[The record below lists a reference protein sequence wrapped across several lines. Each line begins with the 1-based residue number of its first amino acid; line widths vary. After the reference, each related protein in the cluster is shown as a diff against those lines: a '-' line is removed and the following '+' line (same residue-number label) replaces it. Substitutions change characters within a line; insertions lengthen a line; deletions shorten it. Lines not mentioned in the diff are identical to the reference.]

1 VLSRA
6 GSVDSDDAA
15 HPVVATAHGM
25 FDSKG
30 GILESE
36 ETGAI

>member
-6 GSVDSDDAA
+6 GSVDSDDA